1 VFVTTNRFRED
12 LPQYADSYTEQLNMP
27 TADTLEIVSAAIRAL
42 EHIYREGYSYK
53 KSGVI
58 LTDISRAD
66 CLQLDLFDEVRNRP
80 QRMALMRAIDHIN
93 QSYGANKLCIGS
105 SNAAAPS
112 WQNKCD
118 HRSSNYLTDI
128 KGILQVG

>member
-1 VFVTTNRFRED
+1 MFYVAKTT
-12 LPQYADSYTEQLNMP
+12 SY
-27 TADTLEIVSAAIRAL
+27 AAIRAL

-58 LTDISRAD
+58 LTDITRAD
-66 CLQLDLFDEVRNRP
+66 CLQQDLFDEVRNRP

-93 QSYGANKLCIGS
+93 QSYGANTLCVGGGNS
-105 SNAAAPS
+105 AASS

-118 HRSSNYLTDI
+118 HRSGNYLTDI
-128 KGILQVG
+128 KGILQVGRDMFGGLRKK